1 MMYHH
6 DNRPYQQAASDAA
19 RTMRDKL
26 ATRIAVG
33 RRTGAAAI
41 QRILTEVPNDRIV
54 SGAAVTFASDD
65 TGLKVHYGRVIET
78 VHPHALGQMAESARM
93 PRTFL
98 GYLQEQGAWGQG
110 LAARTL
116 NELFA
121 HDPDRHLIRSVGGQT
136 RSMLSTKYRRL
147 HPGMLMEAFQT
158 ACTQVGAVAYE
169 AVCTDTRWVVKAVL
183 QEVVEPVRDEVL
195 ALGVVIHESP
205 HGAGATEISPFIE
218 RMWCTNKAVCSSE
231 LRRVHLGSRLD
242 AVGVEWS
249 DETVLADTRV
259 MCLQIQDLVRG
270 QLDANAIRKLEAAV
284 RSAHEQQIDH
294 TKFEA
299 FLRKNLSRDEA
310 DRVVGKFA
318 SADIELLPMGN
329 TAWRASNALSWFAGE
344 VTDPERAF
352 EIQKLAGAMLP
363 RAA

>member
-1 MMYHH
+1 VDVEVRSRAWGTASPAPTSTIHQEIPNH
-6 DNRPYQQAASDAA
+6 DVPPRQPPLSAGPP
-19 RTMRDKL
+19 
-26 ATRIAVG
+26 ATPPAPCATSSPPRIAVG

-98 GYLQEQGAWGQG
+98 SYLQEQGAWGQG

-121 HDPDRHLIRSVGGQT
+121 HDAERHLIRSVGGQT

-270 QLDANAIRKLEAAV
+270 QLGAGAIRKLEPRCGAPTNS
-284 RSAHEQQIDH
+284 RS
-294 TKFEA
+294 TT
-299 FLRKNLSRDEA
+299 RSSR
-310 DRVVGKFA
+310 RSFA
-318 SADIELLPMGN
+318 RTS
-329 TAWRASNALSWFAGE
+329 RATRPIGSWASSRRRTSSCSRWATRRGA
-344 VTDPERAF
+344 RAT
-352 EIQKLAGAMLP
+352 
-363 RAA
+363 R